1 MDVTLVTARFAVAGE
16 IRGRQQSRALKALRN
31 MQSHSS
37 DIPGLPSEVRD
48 ALVNSAIQKLVTA
61 AGELGVSMQEVQT
74 MLELGMTAVEIV
86 DYLETR
92 LRRRIQ

>member
-1 MDVTLVTARFAVAGE
+1 VTLVTARFAVAGE
-16 IRGRQQSRALKALRN
+16 IRGRQQSRALKAQGLRN